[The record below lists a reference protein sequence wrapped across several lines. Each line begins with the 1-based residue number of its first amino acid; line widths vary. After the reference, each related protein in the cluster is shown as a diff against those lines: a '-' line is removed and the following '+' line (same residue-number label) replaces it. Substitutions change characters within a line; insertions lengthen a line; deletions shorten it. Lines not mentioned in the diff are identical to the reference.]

1 MKNKKKLEINY
12 KQEIKKL
19 LIIFACLIG
28 YDLISIWAFNCTGS
42 KAYET
47 DLYPGGIHGLG
58 DLIGKIL
65 NKANYLAN
73 DNITTFAMIFYLI
86 INVLLLGFIAF
97 RYLDSYFTITT
108 AAAALFLPLMGV
120 FLQWQVKEG
129 FLSETERFFDIF
141 KTESNFLSDSLRAI
155 FAGLFTGVFNGIVI
169 KIGSSTGG
177 IDIVGKYLLVYKRKN
192 IASVIQIFSYILV
205 FIGICAS
212 FFYFQ
217 SLLLDQLLLGI
228 FCALLRIQ
236 LTVFVI
242 GLMNPIDSKNKK
254 LCTQIQQN

>member
-73 DNITTFAMIFYLI
+73 DNITTFAMIFI
-86 INVLLLGFIAF
+86 
-97 RYLDSYFTITT
+97 
-108 AAAALFLPLMGV
+108 
-120 FLQWQVKEG
+120 
-129 FLSETERFFDIF
+129 
-141 KTESNFLSDSLRAI
+141 
-155 FAGLFTGVFNGIVI
+155 
-169 KIGSSTGG
+169 
-177 IDIVGKYLLVYKRKN
+177 
-192 IASVIQIFSYILV
+192 
-205 FIGICAS
+205 
-212 FFYFQ
+212 
-217 SLLLDQLLLGI
+217 SLLMFCFLG
-228 FCALLRIQ
+228 LSL
-236 LTVFVI
+236 FVI
-242 GLMNPIDSKNKK
+242 
-254 LCTQIQQN
+254 